1 MGPRFDET
9 PRGRRFYDSQL
20 PKLIAAI
27 EANTAELKRANDL
40 KEQELTSK
48 GADNYDE
55 VRTGTDLLQDGR
67 N

>member
-9 PRGRRFYDSQL
+9 VRGRKFYDSQL

-40 KEQELTSK
+40 KEIELGLGVNQHEK
-48 GADNYDE
+48 
-55 VRTGTDLLQDGR
+55 TDDLHDSRG
-67 N
+67 